1 MKAVMVMY
9 DSLDRN
15 FLSPYGCGWTHTP
28 NFERLSEKATRFD
41 KFYVGSMPCI
51 PARREQH
58 TGRYNF
64 LHRGWGPLESF
75 DDSLPELLKKNGVYI
90 TFRNAITKPGLDMY
104 TNLGFCEKDCFL
116 LHELLCLNTSIF
128 GSFVPL

>member
-1 MKAVMVMY
+1 
-9 DSLDRN
+9 
-15 FLSPYGCGWTHTP
+15 
-28 NFERLSEKATRFD
+28 
-41 KFYVGSMPCI
+41 MPCI

-64 LHRGWGPLESF
+64 LHRGWSPLESF

-90 TFRNAITKPGLDMY
+90 TFRNAITKPGLDKY